1 MTWWAL
7 STVDWAV
14 IKAILKVSTAGQF
27 DALQPDMQK
36 WCKHVIT
43 LPYHL
48 GGFGITPLV
57 QSGKAGFYSAT
68 AKFISWLGTLP
79 NAQFWL
85 PAHHDLHQPDTWSCQ
100 RLTAFIDL
108 HRHFCSELN
117 FTEWAPPAAIAND
130 QVPPP
135 RSAVITLPPPT
146 LLARLHCKC
155 YCGKTMTTQHIAPR
169 SRRNATS
176 RVRS

>member
-1 MTWWAL
+1 
-7 STVDWAV
+7 
-14 IKAILKVSTAGQF
+14 
-27 DALQPDMQK
+27 MQK

-48 GGFGITPLV
+48 GSFGITPLV
-57 QSGKAGFYSAT
+57 QSSKAGFYSAT

-85 PAHHDLHQPDTWSCQ
+85 PSHHDLHQPDTWSCQ
-100 RLTAFIDL
+100 RLSAFIDL

-135 RSAVITLPPPT
+135 RSAVLTLPPPT
-146 LLARLHCKC
+146 LLATLQVLLREENDNAA
-155 YCGKTMTTQHIAPR
+155 QRPEIPPQ
-169 SRRNATS
+169 RNIT
-176 RVRS
+176 REIMKQLLKMVKR